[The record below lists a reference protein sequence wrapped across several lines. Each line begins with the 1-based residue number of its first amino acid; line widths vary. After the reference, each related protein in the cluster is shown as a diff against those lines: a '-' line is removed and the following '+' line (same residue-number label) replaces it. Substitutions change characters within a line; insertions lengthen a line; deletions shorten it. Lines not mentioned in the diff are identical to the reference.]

1 MSTEKKVNWITAAPN
16 FVAESIS
23 ELKKVHS
30 PTLGETIQAT
40 IVTLII
46 MSVVSIL
53 LFLLDF
59 AFGSILRSLL

>member
-1 MSTEKKVNWITAAPN
+1 MSTEKKTNWLTAAPT
-16 FVAESIS
+16 FVSESVA

-30 PTLGETIQAT
+30 PTTAETVQAT

-53 LFLLDF
+53 LFLLDL
-59 AFGSILRSLL
+59 AFGSVLRSLL